1 MKYSFVIPCYRSE
14 NTIESTVNEIRE
26 TMSKK
31 NEESYEIIL
40 VNDCSP
46 DNVLS
51 VLRRL
56 AQGDSKI
63 TALSL
68 SKNFGQHSAVMAGF
82 SRCSGDIIIVGDD
95 DGQTPFNECFN
106 LIDALS
112 DDCDVCFARYGN
124 KKHSFFRNFGS
135 FINDRMACFLLSKP
149 KDLYLSSYFAAKR
162 YIIDEVRDYDKSFP
176 YLSGLLLRATKFIK
190 NADVNHREREIGN
203 SGYTFGKLLALWL
216 NGFTAFSIKPLRM
229 ATFIGFFAAT
239 AGFIYSVYALI
250 NSILNPD
257 TPIGWASTVSIT
269 LIMGGLILMTL
280 GLLGEYLGRIYLAI
294 NNAPQYL
301 IREEIKK
308 EDA

>member
-14 NTIESTVNEIRE
+14 KTIESTVDEIRE
-26 TMSKK
+26 TMKSKS
-31 NEESYEIIL
+31 EESYEIIL

-46 DNVLS
+46 DGVLA

-56 AQGDSKI
+56 AREDSKI

-82 SRCSGDIIIVGDD
+82 SRCSGEVVIVGDD
-95 DGQTPFNECFN
+95 DGQTPFCECFN

-124 KKHSFFRNFGS
+124 KKHSLFRNFGS
-135 FINDRMACFLLSKP
+135 FINDKMACFLLSKP
-149 KDLYLSSYFAAKR
+149 KDLFLSSYFAAKR
-162 YIIDEVRDYDKSFP
+162 YIIDEVTDYDKSFP

-190 NADVNHREREIGN
+190 NADVNHRERALGG
-203 SGYTFGKLLALWL
+203 SGYTFGKLLGLWL
-216 NGFTAFSIKPLRM
+216 NGFTAFSVKPLRI
-229 ATFIGFFAAT
+229 ATVIGLIT
-239 AGFIYSVYALI
+239 AVGGFGYSVFALI
-250 NSILNPD
+250 SSIINPD
-257 TPIGWASTVSIT
+257 TPLGWASTVSVT

-294 NNAPQYL
+294 NNAPQFV

-308 EDA
+308 DK

>member
-14 NTIESTVNEIRE
+14 KTIEPTVNEIRE
-26 TMSKK
+26 TMSARGV
-31 NEESYEIIL
+31 ESFEIVL

-56 AQGDSKI
+56 AAEDSRI
-63 TALSL
+63 TVLSL

-82 SRCSGDIIIVGDD
+82 SRCSGEIVIVGDD
-95 DGQTPFNECFN
+95 DGQTPFSECFN
-106 LIDALS
+106 LIDTLG
-112 DDCDVCFARYGN
+112 DDCDVCIAKYDS

-135 FINDRMACFLLSKP
+135 YINDRMACFLLSKP
-149 KDLYLSSYFAAKR
+149 KELYLSSYFAAKR
-162 YIIDEVRDYDKSFP
+162 YIIEEVVDYDKSFP

-190 NADVNHREREIGN
+190 NAQVNHREREIGG
-203 SGYTFGKLLALWL
+203 SGYTFSKLMGLWL
-216 NGFTAFSIKPLRM
+216 NGFTAFSVKPLRI
-229 ATFIGFFAAT
+229 ATIIGFFAAVL
-239 AGFIYSVYALI
+239 GFGYSVFALI
-250 NSILNPD
+250 SAIINPD
-257 TPIGWASTVSIT
+257 TPLGWASTVSIT

-308 EDA
+308 D